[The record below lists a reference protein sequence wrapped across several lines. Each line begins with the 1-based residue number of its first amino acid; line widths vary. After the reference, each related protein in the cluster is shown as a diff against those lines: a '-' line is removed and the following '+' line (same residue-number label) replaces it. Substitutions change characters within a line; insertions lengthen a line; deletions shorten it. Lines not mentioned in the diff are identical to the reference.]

1 MELRAYWQII
11 WRRRQL
17 IVPLVIVTF
26 IASGIANLALP
37 PTYKAETM
45 VMLQAIMPPPAPNPY
60 YSEEYYRTVQSEY
73 ATDDLGMVVRTDL
86 FAEKVAQ
93 RMEQRYGKEYDVRD
107 VKDAI
112 INAKKQ
118 HRTLKI
124 TVATGNYALTKRISE
139 GVDDVLSQEGGKLV
153 STPDRQLVNVMV
165 IDPPRDPVSPSL
177 LRRLLDVLLHSA
189 VALVVGTGLAFLLHA
204 LDDRIHGEVDAAETA
219 GWPVIGAIPLDGG
232 VQRAWGPLSWVDGL
246 LSRIRLPG
254 SRRSARNGHVP
265 HSIRTPAHLPT

>member
-1 MELRAYWQII
+1 MELRSYWQII
-11 WRRRQL
+11 WRWRQL

-26 IASGIANLALP
+26 IASGIANLVLP

-60 YSEEYYRTVQSEY
+60 YSEEYYRAVQSEY
-73 ATDDLGMVVRTDL
+73 STDDLGMVVRTES

-93 RMEQRYGKEYDVRD
+93 QMEQRYGKEYDVQD
-107 VKDAI
+107 IKAAI

-124 TVATGNYALTKRISE
+124 TVASGNYALTKRISE
-139 GVDDVLSQEGGKLV
+139 AVDDVLSREGGKLV
-153 STPDRQLVNVMV
+153 STPNRQLVDVIV
-165 IDPPRDPVSPSL
+165 IDMPRDPTSPSV

-204 LDDRIHGEVDAAETA
+204 MDDHIHGEADAAETV
-219 GWPVIGAIPLDGG
+219 GWPVIGAIPLDGERLR
-232 VQRAWGPLSWVDGL
+232 VTGPLSWLDDM
-246 LSRIRLPG
+246 LSRVRLPG
-254 SRRSARNGHVP
+254 SRRVARNGRAP
-265 HSIRTPAHLPT
+265 NPIRRPAQLPT